1 MKYQVLSGK
10 SIHNV
15 INGYSCV
22 IFCYKW
28 LKPGDSGVH
37 FPWKGPLFCYFLF
50 KNPVFNKPSDKA
62 VRSRTTLLFYKSNL
76 GDKMTKKV
84 VAATFLAKP
93 DSKEALH
100 DWIVKTAHASRQEI
114 GVEKYLI
121 NFIDKQLGHYLLVGI
136 YSSEKAFDDHV
147 NSKHVENFLK
157 AVPDLVTENFT
168 YVATPLE
175 NESDPKSKVEP
186 S

>member
-1 MKYQVLSGK
+1 
-10 SIHNV
+10 
-15 INGYSCV
+15 
-22 IFCYKW
+22 
-28 LKPGDSGVH
+28 
-37 FPWKGPLFCYFLF
+37 
-50 KNPVFNKPSDKA
+50 
-62 VRSRTTLLFYKSNL
+62 
-76 GDKMTKKV
+76 MTKKV

-93 DSKEALH
+93 QTKDVLH
-100 DWIVKTAHASRQEI
+100 DWIVKTAQASRQEV

-121 NFIDKQLGHYLLVGI
+121 NFIDRQLGHYLLVGI

-147 NSKHVENFLK
+147 NSNHVKNFLS

-175 NESDPKSKVEP
+175 NESDPKSKVEQ

>member
-1 MKYQVLSGK
+1 
-10 SIHNV
+10 
-15 INGYSCV
+15 
-22 IFCYKW
+22 
-28 LKPGDSGVH
+28 
-37 FPWKGPLFCYFLF
+37 
-50 KNPVFNKPSDKA
+50 
-62 VRSRTTLLFYKSNL
+62 
-76 GDKMTKKV
+76 MTKKV